1 MAWRPTPF
9 GEQADAELQASA
21 ALWRLNEL
29 LKEFV
34 FCALFGV
41 RLWSGYSCQ
50 SADFQ
55 RRDPSSE
62 YSIHIPGAHT
72 ELIEL
77 AGKLQTPIVHDLL
90 GPAIHL
96 LVGRVSTESTSRIVV
111 QFDVARASCACL
123 HGRDARATLSSC
135 TTTRRRWRF
144 SGCEAMRSHPCRIW
158 SSIWALTVRAFT
170 TLSAIS
176 TRFFCSRSTAL
187 SSEPGLTVRL
197 YLKYLDV
204 KIKQSGT

>member
-1 MAWRPTPF
+1 MVFADGRIHFDGAMDLVSVVKQLAWRPTPF

-123 HGRDARATLSSC
+123 HGRDAHATFSNC
-135 TTTRRRWRF
+135 TTT
-144 SGCEAMRSHPCRIW
+144 
-158 SSIWALTVRAFT
+158 
-170 TLSAIS
+170 
-176 TRFFCSRSTAL
+176 
-187 SSEPGLTVRL
+187 L
-197 YLKYLDV
+197 YLDLCV
-204 KIKQSGT
+204 TQVELLVF